1 MKKFL
6 ITIFY
11 FLSSK
16 AVFAEEIRSGGGPI
30 SLPNPLNVG
39 SVPELLNNIA
49 GYFIYIS
56 IPVVTI
62 MIVYGAFQILTAAGS
77 PEKFKSGKQTIVY
90 AIIGFIIVILAKG
103 ITALIEEILIR
114 G

>member
-1 MKKFL
+1 MRKIL
-6 ITIFY
+6 IIIYY
-11 FLSSK
+11 FLATAK
-16 AVFAEEIRSGGGPI
+16 TFAETKAGGGPV
-30 SLPNPLNVG
+30 SLPNPLGVE
-39 SVPELLNNIA
+39 SIPELLNNIA
-49 GYFIYIS
+49 GYLIYIS

>member
-1 MKKFL
+1 MKKIL
-6 ITIFY
+6 ITTLY
-11 FLSSK
+11 FLSGK
-16 AVFAEEIRSGGGPI
+16 IVFAQQAGGINQPV
-30 SLPNPLNVG
+30 SLPNPLQV
-39 SVPELLNNIA
+39 SSIPELLNNIA
-49 GYFIYIS
+49 GYLIYIS

-103 ITALIEEILIR
+103 ITMIIKEILT
-114 G
+114 GK